1 MKTKFVRAAVVACLL
16 GSAGIVVGFLPIAAA
31 AADKPAAT
39 PAPPAPPAVSKDVGK
54 LLDAARKLMI
64 AGDYTTAK
72 ATVLQ
77 ARDVPNRTPI
87 DDFEINNFLGNIAI
101 KLNDHAT
108 AEVAFSAMAD
118 SPDIPDTE
126 RAATFRIATLLS
138 TEQKHFDKGIK
149 YGKAFVALGGP
160 PDDTVLASMS
170 EAYYYM
176 KDYAAAETAGKQ
188 AIAAA
193 PAGKAPNENAL
204 TVVFGAE
211 IQLKKQDDAVK
222 TLEQMVDYYGKPDD
236 WGQLVRSAFGIP
248 GIKQL
253 DDLNLFRLELATK
266 ASIEPADYDTIAQLA
281 IQMGYPVEAQAAL
294 EAGISAGKVTNS
306 GKTAATLA
314 NARTRAAKDRATLS
328 SFEATAAKSPNGE
341 LDIKLAQT
349 YFGYG
354 RYADAVTAARRGLGK
369 GGAKADANEANM
381 VIGMALAMQGNSAD
395 AQAALNN
402 VKGSPATTR
411 VAHLWSLYA
420 GRKSATAA
428 APAH

>member
-1 MKTKFVRAAVVACLL
+1 MKTSFVRAAVAACLL
-16 GSAGIVVGFLPIAAA
+16 SSAGIAVGLLPFAAV

-39 PAPPAPPAVSKDVGK
+39 PPAPPAVSKDVGK
-54 LLDAARKLMI
+54 ILDAARKLMI

-72 ATVLQ
+72 STVLQ
-77 ARDVPNRTPI
+77 ARDVPNRTVI

-101 KLNDHAT
+101 KLNDHPT
-108 AEVAFSAMAD
+108 AEVAFSAMAE
-118 SPDIPDTE
+118 SAEIPETE
-126 RAATFRIATLLS
+126 RSATFRIAALLA

-149 YGKAFVALGGP
+149 YGQAFVALGGP

-170 EAYYYM
+170 EAYYYTN
-176 KDYAAAETAGKQ
+176 DYASAETTGKQ
-188 AIAAA
+188 AIAAT
-193 PAGKAPNENAL
+193 PAGKPPNENAL
-204 TVVFGAE
+204 SVVFGSE
-211 IQLKKQDDAVK
+211 IKLKKQDEAVK

-236 WGQLVRSAFGIP
+236 WGQLVRAAFGIT

-266 ASIEPADYDTIAQLA
+266 ANMEGSDYDTIAQLA
-281 IQMGYPVEAQAAL
+281 IQLGYPVEAQAAL
-294 EAGISAGKVTNS
+294 EAGLSSGKISNS

-349 YFGYG
+349 YYGYG
-354 RYADAVTAARRGLGK
+354 RYADVVTAARRGLSK
-369 GGAKADANEANM
+369 GGAKADPNEANM
-381 VIGMALAMQGNSAD
+381 LIGMAFAMQGNTAD
-395 AQAALNN
+395 AQAALSN
-402 VKGSPATTR
+402 VKGSAATAR

-420 GRKSATAA
+420 GRKYATAA

>member
-1 MKTKFVRAAVVACLL
+1 MV
-16 GSAGIVVGFLPIAAA
+16 
-31 AADKPAAT
+31 
-39 PAPPAPPAVSKDVGK
+39 
-54 LLDAARKLMI
+54 

-72 ATVLQ
+72 STVLQ
-77 ARDVPNRTPI
+77 AREVPNRTVI

-108 AEVAFSAMAD
+108 AEVAFSAMAE
-118 SPDIPDTE
+118 SAEIPETE
-126 RAATFRIATLLS
+126 KPATFRIASLLA

-170 EAYYYM
+170 EAYYYTN
-176 KDYAAAETAGKQ
+176 DFASAETTGKQ

-193 PAGKAPNENAL
+193 PAGKLPNENAL
-204 TVVFGAE
+204 TVVFGSE
-211 IQLKKQDDAVK
+211 IKLKKQDEAVK

-236 WGQLVRSAFGIP
+236 WAQLIRADLGTP
-248 GIKQL
+248 GLKPA
-253 DDLNLFRLELATK
+253 DDLNLFRLELASK
-266 ASIEPADYDTIAQLA
+266 ASAEADDYMTMAAVA
-281 IQMGYPVEAQAAL
+281 IQLGYPVEAQAAL
-294 EAGISAGKVTNS
+294 EAGLAAGKVSNS
-306 GKTAATLA
+306 GKGAAALA
-314 NARTRAAKDRATLS
+314 NARARAAKDRATLT

-369 GGAKADANEANM
+369 GGAKADANEANLL
-381 VIGMALAMQGNSAD
+381 IGMALAMQGNSAD
-395 AQAALNN
+395 AQSALNN
-402 VKGSPATTR
+402 VKGTPATMK

-420 GRKSATAA
+420 GRKYATAA
-428 APAH
+428 AATH

>member
-1 MKTKFVRAAVVACLL
+1 
-16 GSAGIVVGFLPIAAA
+16 
-31 AADKPAAT
+31 
-39 PAPPAPPAVSKDVGK
+39 
-54 LLDAARKLMI
+54 
-64 AGDYTTAK
+64 
-72 ATVLQ
+72 
-77 ARDVPNRTPI
+77 NRTPI

-101 KLNDHAT
+101 KLNDHVT

-118 SPDIPDTE
+118 SPDIPETE

-149 YGKAFVALGGP
+149 YGKAFVALGGA

-193 PAGKAPNENAL
+193 PAGKAPNQNAM

-211 IQLKKQDDAVK
+211 IQLKKQDEAVK

-248 GIKQL
+248 GIKQA

-402 VKGSPATTR
+402 VKGSPATVR

>member
-1 MKTKFVRAAVVACLL
+1 MKSNFVRAAIVACLL
-16 GSAGIVVGFLPIAAA
+16 GSVGVCGLLSFPAV
-31 AADKPAAT
+31 AADKPAT
-39 PAPPAPPAVSKDVGK
+39 PPPPPAVSKDVGK
-54 LLDAARKLMI
+54 ILDAARKLMI
-64 AGDYTTAK
+64 AGDFTTAK
-72 ATVLQ
+72 STVLQ
-77 ARDVPNRTPI
+77 ARDVPNRTAI

-101 KLNDHAT
+101 KLNDHPT
-108 AEVAFSAMAD
+108 AEVAFSAMAE
-118 SPDIPDTE
+118 SPDIPETE
-126 RAATFRIATLLS
+126 RAATFRIAALLA

-149 YGKAFVALGGP
+149 YANAYIALGGP
-160 PDDTVLASMS
+160 PDDSVLASLS
-170 EAYYYM
+170 EAYYYTN
-176 KDYAAAETAGKQ
+176 DFANAEITAKK

-193 PAGKAPNENAL
+193 EPGKPPNQNAL
-204 TVVFGAE
+204 TVAFGAE
-211 IQLKKQDDAVK
+211 VKLKKQDDAVK

-236 WGQLVRSAFGIP
+236 WGQLIRSAFGIS

-266 ASIEPADYDTIAQLA
+266 ASMESADYDTIAQLA

-294 EAGISAGKVTNS
+294 EAGLSAGKISNS

-314 NARTRAAKDRATLS
+314 NARTRAAKDRATLA

-354 RYADAVTAARRGLGK
+354 RYADAVTAARRGLSK
-369 GGAKADANEANM
+369 GGAKADPNEANM

-402 VKGSPATTR
+402 VKGTPATAH

-420 GRKSATAA
+420 GHKSATAA
-428 APAH
+428 ATPAH

>member
-1 MKTKFVRAAVVACLL
+1 MKTSFVRAACVACLL
-16 GSAGIVVGFLPIAAA
+16 GTAGIGVGLLPFAAE
-31 AADKPAAT
+31 AADKPAT
-39 PAPPAPPAVSKDVGK
+39 PPAAPAVSKDVGK

-101 KLNDHAT
+101 KLNDHVT

-118 SPDIPDTE
+118 SPDIPETE

-149 YGKAFVALGGP
+149 YGKAFVALGGA

-193 PAGKAPNENAL
+193 PAGKAPNQNAM

-211 IQLKKQDDAVK
+211 IQLK
-222 TLEQMVDYYGKPDD
+222 
-236 WGQLVRSAFGIP
+236 
-248 GIKQL
+248 
-253 DDLNLFRLELATK
+253 
-266 ASIEPADYDTIAQLA
+266 
-281 IQMGYPVEAQAAL
+281 
-294 EAGISAGKVTNS
+294 
-306 GKTAATLA
+306 
-314 NARTRAAKDRATLS
+314 
-328 SFEATAAKSPNGE
+328 
-341 LDIKLAQT
+341 
-349 YFGYG
+349 
-354 RYADAVTAARRGLGK
+354 
-369 GGAKADANEANM
+369 
-381 VIGMALAMQGNSAD
+381 
-395 AQAALNN
+395 
-402 VKGSPATTR
+402 
-411 VAHLWSLYA
+411 
-420 GRKSATAA
+420 
-428 APAH
+428 